1 MFIVFSTL
9 KNLFTEH
16 YIIGDILNRSSAI
29 LLLIITGLLWSTGGF
44 VIKLIAWH
52 PMIIAGLRSGLTALI
67 IVLYN
72 KPSTLRFSYNTWA
85 GAFCY
90 TLMVICFVSANKT
103 TTAGN
108 VILIQF
114 TAPVYVALFGF
125 SFLGEKSTKIDRIAI
140 FIILL
145 GLGFFFID
153 EISFNQLWGKLLA
166 LLSGFGFAGL
176 TLFMRKQKHG
186 RPIDSVLLGN
196 MITFLLCVPFYF
208 DGISY
213 DIRSWSLILFLGIIQ
228 LGLPYILYS
237 IAIRHVSALDA
248 IIYPVVE
255 PICSPVFAFLF
266 LGEYMSTTAQIG
278 GALVILGIVGR
289 GLLKEN

>member
-1 MFIVFSTL
+1 L
-9 KNLFTEH
+9 
-16 YIIGDILNRSSAI
+16 I
-29 LLLIITGLLWSTGGF
+29 LLLKRFFKSDMDRHIAISLLVLTGLLWSTGGF
-44 VIKLIAWH
+44 LIKLISWP
-52 PMIIAGLRSGLTALI
+52 PMIIAGFRSGLTALI
-67 IVLYN
+67 IIIYS
-72 KPSTLRFSYNTWA
+72 KPSTLKFSFNTWA
-85 GAFCY
+85 GALCY
-90 TLMVICFVSANKT
+90 TLMVICFVSANKI

-114 TAPVYVALFGF
+114 TAPVYVALFSF
-125 SFLGEKSTKIDRIAI
+125 SFLGEKSTKIDWIAI

-153 EISFNQLWGKLLA
+153 EISFNQLWGKILA

-196 MITFLLCVPFYF
+196 IITFLLCVPFYF

-213 DIRSWSLILFLGIIQ
+213 DVRSWSLILFLGIIQ

-255 PICSPVFAFLF
+255 PICSPVFALLF
-266 LGEYMSTTAQIG
+266 LGEYMSATAQIG

>member
-1 MFIVFSTL
+1 MDRHV
-9 KNLFTEH
+9 
-16 YIIGDILNRSSAI
+16 AI
-29 LLLIITGLLWSTGGF
+29 SLLVLTGLLWSTGGF
-44 VIKLIAWH
+44 LIKLISWP
-52 PMIIAGLRSGLTALI
+52 PMIIAGFRSGLTALI
-67 IVLYN
+67 IIIYS
-72 KPSTLRFSYNTWA
+72 KPSTLKFSFNTWA
-85 GAFCY
+85 GALCY
-90 TLMVICFVSANKT
+90 TLMVICFVSANKI

-114 TAPVYVALFGF
+114 TAPVYVALFSF
-125 SFLGEKSTKIDRIAI
+125 SFLDEKSTKIDWIAI

-153 EISFNQLWGKLLA
+153 EISFNQLWGKILA

-196 MITFLLCVPFYF
+196 IITFLLCVPFYF
-208 DGISY
+208 EGISY
-213 DIRSWSLILFLGIIQ
+213 DVKSWSLILFLGIIQ

-237 IAIRHVSALDA
+237 IAIRHISALDA

-255 PICSPVFAFLF
+255 PICSPVFALLF